1 MTNHDK
7 VAIVTG
13 GGRGLGRAMALGL
26 ARAGFRVAISA
37 ARRRDEIE
45 AVAREATGSQIEP
58 IMADVSSATDCVTL
72 VHEVE
77 ARLGPVDV
85 LVNNAGRGMRY
96 ISERFLTEPARFWPR

>member
-1 MTNHDK
+1 MPWEAVGSNREQCTVGYAGYQILTMTNHDK

-37 ARRRDEIE
+37 VRRRDEIE

-58 IMADVSSATDCVTL
+58 IMADVSSATDCVSS
-72 VHEVE
+72 H
-77 ARLGPVDV
+77 
-85 LVNNAGRGMRY
+85 
-96 ISERFLTEPARFWPR
+96 